1 MATAVS
7 EAAVLPGLQVC
18 LLNYKKG
25 KVPFWNQFFLA
36 PIHDNSGVVEYYLGI
51 QSDVTEQVESARLA
65 NTHLEGE
72 SWDVL
77 PCRSM
82 GQPQY
87 DDPKSCRQ
95 CQNRSDTIPGLLTDI
110 HYALWGDVRWSQDGR
125 SLFREGLTSYTDIP
139 AWMHCIALLRRLYQL
154 LVRELSLLHSAS

>member
-1 MATAVS
+1 M
-7 EAAVLPGLQVC
+7 
-18 LLNYKKG
+18 
-25 KVPFWNQFFLA
+25 
-36 PIHDNSGVVEYYLGI
+36 EYYLGI
-51 QSDVTEQVESARLA
+51 QSDVTERVESARLA

-77 PCRSM
+77 HAAPWDNLNMMILRVAGSAKI
-82 GQPQY
+82 GRNH
-87 DDPKSCRQ
+87 SC
-95 CQNRSDTIPGLLTDI
+95 LLTDI

-139 AWMHCIALLRRLYQL
+139 AWMHCIALLRRLSQL